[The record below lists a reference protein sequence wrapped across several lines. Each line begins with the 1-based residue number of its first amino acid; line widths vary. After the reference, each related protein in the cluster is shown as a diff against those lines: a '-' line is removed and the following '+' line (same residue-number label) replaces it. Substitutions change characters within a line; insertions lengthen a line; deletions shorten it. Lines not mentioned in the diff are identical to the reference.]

1 MKLLSISSSDLSRLP
16 NIKDG
21 NYWIKESES
30 GACEDEWK
38 CYRYTNGVQFSDDVQ
53 TSNCKVLCKRTISDI
68 SSRQIRKAKLDTKVF
83 NKQCTETQRKKRE
96 GMI

>member
-1 MKLLSISSSDLSRLP
+1 MKLLSISSLDLSRLP

-53 TSNCKVLCKRTISDI
+53 TSNCKVLCKSTTSDI
-68 SSRQIRKAKLDTKVF
+68 RIRTSLKSWRLRKLLD
-83 NKQCTETQRKKRE
+83 
-96 GMI
+96 